1 MVQLDNVI
9 YDHNLSSTQSSV
21 FQLETMN
28 ELKEFIIQLGT
39 KRINLPILRD
49 IFRKSGNFLTLNHT
63 CDNLIDQ
70 TSYLTICFDAT
81 GEETFVFFVG
91 SSTPGFLCNMA
102 AELYCTVVHRSL
114 L

>member
-39 KRINLPILRD
+39 KRINLPS
-49 IFRKSGNFLTLNHT
+49 SGTSFG
-63 CDNLIDQ
+63 NL
-70 TSYLTICFDAT
+70 AT
-81 GEETFVFFVG
+81 F
-91 SSTPGFLCNMA
+91 
-102 AELYCTVVHRSL
+102 
-114 L
+114 